1 MYFKE
6 LTAKLIGPL
15 WRVREVEIEGIDVRQ
30 HWDENEDE
38 DEDEGWV
45 TVKDFEVSDDD
56 TLDVFF
62 HIGAPNGTK
71 YKVELSGKIEDGADG
86 KDFEFS
92 KEYEVIN
99 KGRLR
104 IDISEKVEE
113 HIA

>member
-6 LTAKLIGPL
+6 LTAKLISPL
-15 WRVREVEIEGIDVRQ
+15 WRVREVEIEGIDVRE
-30 HWDENEDE
+30 HWDEND
-38 DEDEGWV
+38 DEGWV

-56 TLDVFF
+56 TLDIFF

-71 YKVELSGKIEDGADG
+71 YKVELLGKIEDGADG
-86 KDFEFS
+86 KDFEFTE
-92 KEYEVIN
+92 EYEVIS